1 MYISFAFNIY
11 DTTFVIF
18 SSLDNFVFIFRI
30 AKLKGITTEK
40 PDPPSDSSDEDEDDE
55 DGATRTPAKPAPPP
69 VRMVKSPPPS
79 VKSPPSGKRKTSSI
93 MSPTKSQKSLPV
105 EPEKWI
111 DYREFAL
118 MLQQ

>member
-1 MYISFAFNIY
+1 MYILFAFNIY

-55 DGATRTPAKPAPPP
+55 DGAVSFICLELFYCIWLHLAAFGCIWLHSAAFGCIRLHSAH
-69 VRMVKSPPPS
+69 
-79 VKSPPSGKRKTSSI
+79 I
-93 MSPTKSQKSLPV
+93 
-105 EPEKWI
+105 
-111 DYREFAL
+111 EFGRIWWHLAAFSCS
-118 MLQQ
+118 